1 MNSTGYTVVLKNRN
15 FLALW
20 LAQVLS
26 NTALNGAFFLQLIF
40 IEQVT
45 GSSAHLGAVILAF
58 SLPAVLLSALAG
70 MIVDRVSK
78 KTILVWSNALRFFTG
93 AALALLAVLLP
104 TNKFSEIFFLTG
116 IYILVFLTSAI
127 GQFFAPAE
135 GSTIPLLVSSE
146 NLLPANSLYSLTFTL
161 SQILGMIILAPLGA
175 KTIGVAG
182 SLWIAAIMYALA
194 TICVQIIPRD
204 TPARITLREG
214 VSVLSHAWDEIREG
228 WQFAIAHRGIF
239 VALWQLALASAL
251 TMIMAELAP
260 GFAKRV
266 LGLQPEDSIYVF
278 WPAGAGMLIASI
290 VIGRFGHRIP
300 REILASI
307 GMIGVAVGLAGLAWA
322 GGGSIIFG
330 RPLFWGHPELVLTT
344 SAAVMFSALVIGMMM
359 ATINIPA
366 QTVVQERSSDAVR
379 GRVLAVQFTLAN
391 ALGIPPLLFA
401 GNLADVFGIPMV
413 MLIIAIIIAL
423 LALLNL
429 AWVISM
435 VRLARQRHAQHIL
448 ESSDSAKL

>member
-1 MNSTGYTVVLKNRN
+1 MNPSGYTVVLKNRQ
-15 FLALW
+15 FLSLW

-26 NTALNGAFFLQLIF
+26 NTALNGAFFLQLIL
-40 IEQVT
+40 IEHVT

-70 MIVDRVSK
+70 MVVDRVSK
-78 KTILVWSNALRFFTG
+78 KTILVWSNALRFITG
-93 AALALLAVLLP
+93 AALAILAMLLP
-104 TNKFSEIFFLTG
+104 TNKFSEVFFLTG

-135 GSTIPLLVSSE
+135 GATIPMLVSSE
-146 NLLPANSLYSLTFTL
+146 NLLPANSLYSLTFTA

-182 SLWIAAIMYALA
+182 SLWIAAAMYALA
-194 TICVQIIPRD
+194 TICVQVLPRD
-204 TPARITLREG
+204 KPMSITLREG
-214 VSVLSHAWDEIREG
+214 VSVLGHAWDQIREG
-228 WQFAIAHRGIF
+228 WSFAISHRAIF
-239 VALWQLALASAL
+239 IALWQLALASAL

-278 WPAGAGMLIASI
+278 WPAGAGMFIASI
-290 VIGRFGHRIP
+290 VIGRFGHRVP
-300 REILASI
+300 REILASL
-307 GMIGVAVGLAGLAWA
+307 GMIGVAIGLGGLAWA
-322 GGGSIIFG
+322 GGGSIVFGQPLFIG
-330 RPLFWGHPELVLTT
+330 RPDLVLTT
-344 SAAVMFSALVIGMMM
+344 SAAVMFSSLLIGMMM

-401 GNLADVFGIPMV
+401 GNLADVYGIPLV
-413 MLIIAIIIAL
+413 ILTIAIIIAL
-423 LALLNL
+423 LALFNL
-429 AWVISM
+429 AWAVSM
-435 VRLARQRHAQHIL
+435 VRLARQRHAQHL
-448 ESSDSAKL
+448 ADSPDSKS